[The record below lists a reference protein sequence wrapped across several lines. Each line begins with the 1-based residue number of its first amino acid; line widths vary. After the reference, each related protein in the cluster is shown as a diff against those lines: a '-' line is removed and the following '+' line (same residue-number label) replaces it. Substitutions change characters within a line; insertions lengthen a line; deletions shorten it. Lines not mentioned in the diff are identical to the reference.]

1 MFGMYFN
8 YQCKYMIN
16 VDVFLIFRY
25 DEWICLEQIVNVF
38 NKFSD
43 IVVLKKKVKEFLFKF
58 LKVLVSLD
66 FFVIR
71 EKFDVN

>member
-25 DEWICLEQIVNVF
+25 DEWIRLEQIVNVF

-66 FFVIR
+66 FFVIK

>member
-1 MFGMYFN
+1 MIGMYFN

-25 DEWICLEQIVNVF
+25 DEWIRLEQIVNVF

>member
-66 FFVIR
+66 FFVIK

>member
-16 VDVFLIFRY
+16 ADVFLIFRY
-25 DEWICLEQIVNVF
+25 DEWIRLEQIVNVF

>member
-8 YQCKYMIN
+8 YQCKYMVN

-25 DEWICLEQIVNVF
+25 DEWIRLEQIVNVF

>member
-8 YQCKYMIN
+8 YQCKYMVN

-25 DEWICLEQIVNVF
+25 DEWIRLEQIVNVF

-66 FFVIR
+66 FFVIK

>member
-8 YQCKYMIN
+8 YQCKYMVN
-16 VDVFLIFRY
+16 MDVFLIFRY
-25 DEWICLEQIVNVF
+25 DEWIRLEQIVNVF

-66 FFVIR
+66 FFVIK

>member
-8 YQCKYMIN
+8 YQCKYIVN

-25 DEWICLEQIVNVF
+25 DEWIRLEQIVNVF

-66 FFVIR
+66 FFVIK

>member
-8 YQCKYMIN
+8 YSCKYMIN

-25 DEWICLEQIVNVF
+25 DEWIRLEQIVNVF

>member
-25 DEWICLEQIVNVF
+25 DEWIRLEQIVNVF

-71 EKFDVN
+71 EKFVVN

>member
-8 YQCKYMIN
+8 YQCKYMFN
-16 VDVFLIFRY
+16 VDVFLFFRY
-25 DEWICLEQIVNVF
+25 DEWIRLEQIVNVF

>member
-25 DEWICLEQIVNVF
+25 DEWIRLEQIVNVF

-58 LKVLVSLD
+58 LKVLVS
-66 FFVIR
+66 
-71 EKFDVN
+71 

>member
-1 MFGMYFN
+1 MYFN

-25 DEWICLEQIVNVF
+25 DEWIRLEQIVNVF

-66 FFVIR
+66 FFVIK

>member
-25 DEWICLEQIVNVF
+25 DEWIRLEQIVNVF

-43 IVVLKKKVKEFLFKF
+43 VVVLKKKVKEFLFKF

>member
-1 MFGMYFN
+1 M
-8 YQCKYMIN
+8 
-16 VDVFLIFRY
+16 
-25 DEWICLEQIVNVF
+25 NVF

-43 IVVLKKKVKEFLFKF
+43 VVVLKKKVKEFLFKF

>member
-25 DEWICLEQIVNVF
+25 DEWIRLEQIVNVF

>member
-8 YQCKYMIN
+8 YQCKYMMN

-25 DEWICLEQIVNVF
+25 DEWIRLEQIVNVF

-58 LKVLVSLD
+58 LKVLVSFD
-66 FFVIR
+66 FFVIK
-71 EKFDVN
+71 ENLM

>member
-8 YQCKYMIN
+8 YQCKYMVN

-25 DEWICLEQIVNVF
+25 DEWIRLEQIVNVF

-71 EKFDVN
+71 EKFVVN

>member
-8 YQCKYMIN
+8 YQCKYMVN
-16 VDVFLIFRY
+16 MDVFLIFRY
-25 DEWICLEQIVNVF
+25 DEWIRLEQIVNVF

>member
-25 DEWICLEQIVNVF
+25 DEWIRLEQIVNVF

-43 IVVLKKKVKEFLFKF
+43 IVLLKKKVKEFLFKF

>member
-8 YQCKYMIN
+8 YQCKYMVN
-16 VDVFLIFRY
+16 VDVFLILRY
-25 DEWICLEQIVNVF
+25 DEWIRLEQIVNVF

-66 FFVIR
+66 FFVIK

>member
-25 DEWICLEQIVNVF
+25 DEWIRLEQIVNVF

-66 FFVIR
+66 FFLIR

>member
-8 YQCKYMIN
+8 YQCNYMVN

-25 DEWICLEQIVNVF
+25 DEWIRLEQIVNVF

-58 LKVLVSLD
+58 LKVLVS
-66 FFVIR
+66 
-71 EKFDVN
+71 

>member
-8 YQCKYMIN
+8 RQCKYMIN

-25 DEWICLEQIVNVF
+25 DEWIRLEQIVNVF

>member
-25 DEWICLEQIVNVF
+25 DEWIRLEQIVNVF

-66 FFVIR
+66 FFVVR

>member
-1 MFGMYFN
+1 MYFN
-8 YQCKYMIN
+8 YQCKYMVN

-66 FFVIR
+66 FFVIK

>member
-8 YQCKYMIN
+8 YQCKYMVN

-25 DEWICLEQIVNVF
+25 DEWIRLEQIVNVF

-58 LKVLVSLD
+58 LKVLVRLD
-66 FFVIR
+66 FFVIK

>member
-1 MFGMYFN
+1 M
-8 YQCKYMIN
+8 
-16 VDVFLIFRY
+16 DVFLIFRY
-25 DEWICLEQIVNVF
+25 DEWIRLEQIVNVF

-66 FFVIR
+66 FFVIK